1 MTDRRRTPRYLLA
14 MPLSGDAMPMR
25 DVTVE
30 EYSDGRVVLT
40 SPSAHQPDEELVI
53 HMTTRAGLESY
64 AARVVAS
71 SPVSVGGTLCFRL
84 ELCVK
89 DREPSR
95 GDNDAADEGP

>member
-1 MTDRRRTPRYLLA
+1 
-14 MPLSGDAMPMR
+14 MPLAGEAMPMQ

-30 EYSDGRVVLT
+30 EYSDGRVVLI

-53 HMTTRAGLESY
+53 HLTTAAGLESH

-84 ELCVK
+84 ELWVEKSRSSCGENDVAEK
-89 DREPSR
+89 DS
-95 GDNDAADEGP
+95 